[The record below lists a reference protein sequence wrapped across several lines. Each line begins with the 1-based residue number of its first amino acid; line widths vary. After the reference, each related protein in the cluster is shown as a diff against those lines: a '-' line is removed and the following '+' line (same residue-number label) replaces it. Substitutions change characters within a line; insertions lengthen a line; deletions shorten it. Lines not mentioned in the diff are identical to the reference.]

1 MALRKDLRILVADDM
16 SVSRQILLQM
26 LEQVGVVNVF
36 SARDG
41 QEAFE
46 TLEHALADV
55 VIADLN
61 MPRLD
66 GLALLHRLR
75 NDRRFF
81 RIGYIMASG
90 DDTDARIDSG
100 WKLGMDRFLSKPFDI
115 QRLVKCL
122 ESVAGRV

>member
-16 SVSRQILLQM
+16 SISRQILQQM
-26 LEQVGVVNVF
+26 LEQIGILHVRT
-36 SARDG
+36 ARDG
-41 QEAFE
+41 NEAFAA
-46 TLEHALADV
+46 LEHAPSEV

-61 MPRLD
+61 MPGLD
-66 GLALLHRLR
+66 GLDLLHKLR

-90 DDTDARIDSG
+90 EDTDARIDSG